1 MFELTI
7 LVGHCRLCKEEL
19 KQQDGDM
26 NVNKWL
32 EKGFAKWFKTHVRCF
47 TLESDTSILHHYFVS

>member
-7 LVGHCRLCKEEL
+7 FVGHCRLCKEEL
-19 KQQDGDM
+19 KQQDGDI

-32 EKGFAKWFKTHVRCF
+32 AKGFAK
-47 TLESDTSILHHYFVS
+47 

>member
-19 KQQDGDM
+19 KQQDGDI

-32 EKGFAKWFKTHVRCF
+32 AKGFAKWFKTHVRCF
-47 TLESDTSILHHYFVS
+47 TLESSAT